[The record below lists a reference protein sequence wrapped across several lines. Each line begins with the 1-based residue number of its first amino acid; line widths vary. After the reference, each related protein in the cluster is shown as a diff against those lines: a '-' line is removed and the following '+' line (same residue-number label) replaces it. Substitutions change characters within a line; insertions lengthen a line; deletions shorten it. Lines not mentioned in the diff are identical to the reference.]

1 MLKFTKKLLLV
12 LGVLIVLAAAF
23 LLLWQ
28 YTMSSYSL
36 RNIVAAA
43 TSGNSSAALRASY
56 FGTVNRVWLSA
67 AGGVIGGLLLG
78 LGIGI
83 PSATFKQRY
92 EARQAQAA
100 QKIAGES
107 TPPSA

>member
-1 MLKFTKKLLLV
+1 MLKFAKKLLLV
-12 LGVLIVLAAAF
+12 LGVLIVLAAMF

-28 YTMSSYSL
+28 YTMSSFSL

-67 AGGVIGGLLLG
+67 AAGVVGGLI

-83 PSATFKQRY
+83 GMPSATFHQRF
-92 EARQAQAA
+92 EQRQAEAA
-100 QKIAGES
+100 QKAAEKE
-107 TPPSA
+107 TPK